1 MKTVE
6 VNTKQTNVDPK
17 AADENGRSGFP
28 FLAVPPVFDG
38 LSEQSMTRARE
49 GIEQVKSTAGA
60 INEALRDACSNNARC
75 SAEYAAKLIEFSG
88 TNTDATLDF
97 IAQLVSVKSP
107 SDAVQL
113 SLTHGRKSFEATT
126 SQNRE
131 LWELARKAAT
141 ETAEPLKKGF
151 ASVLPKAA

>member
-1 MKTVE
+1 ME
-6 VNTKQTNVDPK
+6 ANTKQTNAEPK
-17 AADENGRSGFP
+17 DTDENGRSGFP

-49 GIEQVKSTAGA
+49 GIEQVKSAAGA

-75 SAEYAAKLIEFSG
+75 AAEYAAKIIEFSG
-88 TNTDATLDF
+88 ANADATLDF
-97 IAQLVSVKSP
+97 LLQLVSVKSP
-107 SDAVQL
+107 SDVVQL
-113 SLTHGRKSFEATT
+113 SLTHGRKSFEVTT

-131 LWELARKAAT
+131 LWELARKTAT